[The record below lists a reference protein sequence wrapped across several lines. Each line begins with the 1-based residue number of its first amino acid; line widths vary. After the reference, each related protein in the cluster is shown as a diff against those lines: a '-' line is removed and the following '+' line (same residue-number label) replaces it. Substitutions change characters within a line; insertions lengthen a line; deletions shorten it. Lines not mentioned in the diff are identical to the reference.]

1 MDGIWWVLGT
11 SVFFSTYTDGWPLSM
26 SSRGPGL
33 LGDGDSPCLG
43 GDTAGPEPVLPTP
56 TGTTSTL
63 GE

>member
-1 MDGIWWVLGT
+1 MDGIWWVLGK

-43 GDTAGPEPVLPTP
+43 GDTAGPERVLSTP

-63 GE
+63 GQ